1 MRKGVTAIQNIQLLK
16 WCHELGIHV
25 SYNILYGFPQEMPD
39 DYGNLP
45 SILRMLGHLQPPGD
59 MVPVVVERFSPYFFE
74 SERFKLQYRPWREY
88 EYIYPT
94 PRVEIAKVA
103 YFFHG
108 SWADQVGE
116 PDEYV
121 APARASVKEWRAHAA
136 NDEVF
141 CDYEKGPDYV
151 RVQDN
156 RPRQSAASLRGRAFD
171 LNERSPRSFY
181 SAIRS
186 TRSSPS

>member
-1 MRKGVTAIQNIQLLK
+1 
-16 WCHELGIHV
+16 
-25 SYNILYGFPQEMPD
+25 
-39 DYGNLP
+39 
-45 SILRMLGHLQPPGD
+45 
-59 MVPVVVERFSPYFFE
+59 
-74 SERFKLQYRPWREY
+74 
-88 EYIYPT
+88 
-94 PRVEIAKVA
+94 VEIPKVA

-136 NDEVF
+136 NDDVF

-171 LNERSPRSFY
+171 LNERLSALFLFCDQIHSFQSIVTMMQSRFANDAAEEVVRKWLDELVDQWLMFREGDRY
-181 SAIRS
+181 LTLAVRKRRANRN
-186 TRSSPS
+186 TTTATVC